1 MDQER
6 RALLESGAG
15 RAFAG
20 IAIAIAIATVVGV
33 AALWPGEVDT
43 QLSEGLTASSE
54 RAEVTR
60 VSYAACPPPQ
70 AGTCGQAEIRLET
83 GPDEGSTSTLTLG
96 GTLLEPQ
103 LEAGDQIRVAPSAPV
118 PGELPPELREQAG
131 DASTT
136 YTFSDFERR
145 TPMLWLAIAFAVLVI
160 AFGRLRGAL
169 SLLGLGA
176 SLAVILIFIVP
187 AILEGEAPLAVAIF
201 GSLAVM
207 LLTIA
212 LAHGLGAKS
221 LAAIV
226 GTTASLLLVALL
238 AEVFTDL
245 THLTGLASEEP
256 ALLQLG
262 GVEVSFEGLL
272 LAGMVIGALGV
283 LDDVTVSQASTV
295 MALRAANPS
304 LRFRELY
311 GRALDVGR
319 DHVSATVN
327 TLVLAYVGASLPV
340 LLIFSSGDLGFV
352 DAVNVELVAQ
362 EVVAALVGSIG
373 LIAAVP
379 VTTALAATLSRGL
392 PAAALPADAGH
403 AH

>member
-43 QLSEGLTASSE
+43 QLSDGLTASSE
-54 RAEVTR
+54 RAKVTR